1 MPSPGRALVVGVG
14 LIGGSIAL
22 GLRARGWVVLGRDRS
37 EGTLATALE
46 LGVIDE
52 IAADG
57 RLEHIDVTFIAT
69 PVGAI
74 ADEVRRCLIDTE
86 GLVTDAGSVKSGLIP
101 LMSDPR
107 FVGGHPMAGSEL
119 EGVAG
124 ARADLFEGRTW
135 VLTPVATT
143 DDDALARLRSI
154 VSGFGADTVFLP
166 PEAHDAMVAVVSH
179 VPHLTA
185 ASLMGLAAS
194 AATEHRGLLRLA
206 AGGFR
211 DMTRIAA
218 GSPTIWPDI
227 CAENAAAIDTQLG
240 VLIDAL
246 TRIRE
251 VVAEGDRS
259 ALLTILETARTA
271 RVALPARFT
280 RAEDLVELRVPIA
293 DEKGALAR
301 ITTRAAEL
309 DISIVD
315 IEIAHSLEGDDGVL
329 ILIVEEANGERLRDG
344 LAESGHRPSLRA
356 LDGTDH
362 GWRGRCCPIRWRSVP
377 SPAGSTPW
385 SPFPVPRASPTVR
398 CCVRRSPRA
407 RLDWRVCC
415 SPMTPTRCSAASR
428 HWVRRWRST
437 VRVVS

>member
-1 MPSPGRALVVGVG
+1 MPASERSGIDASPAGRALVVGVG

-22 GLRARGWVVLGRDRS
+22 ALRDAGWTVLGRDRS
-37 EGTLATALE
+37 ESTLRAAVD
-46 LGVIDE
+46 LGVIDA
-52 IAADG
+52 IAPEGHVD
-57 RLEHIDVTFIAT
+57 DVDITFVAT
-69 PVGAI
+69 PVGVI
-74 ADEVRRCLIDTE
+74 AEEVRRSLADTD
-86 GLVTDAGSVKSGLIP
+86 GLVTDAGSVKSGLLP
-101 LMSDPR
+101 LMADPR

-124 ARADLFEGRTW
+124 ARADLFDGRTW
-135 VLTPVATT
+135 VLTPVSTT

-154 VSGFGADTVFLP
+154 VSGFGSEAVFLP

-218 GSPTIWPDI
+218 GSPAIWPDI
-227 CAENAAAIDTQLG
+227 CAENSEAIIAQLD

-246 TRIRE
+246 RRVRDVI
-251 VVAEGDRS
+251 AEDDRS
-259 ALLTILETARTA
+259 ALLSMLETARA
-271 RVALPARFT
+271 ERIALPARFT
-280 RAEDLVELRVPIA
+280 RADELVEIRVPIA

-309 DISIVD
+309 DVSIVD

-329 ILIVEEANGERLRDG
+329 ILIVEAVNGDRLRLG
-344 LAESGHRPSLRA
+344 LIESGHHPTLRP
-356 LDGTDH
+356 LDGGDH
-362 GWRGRCCPIRWRSVP
+362 G
-377 SPAGSTPW
+377 
-385 SPFPVPRASPTVR
+385 
-398 CCVRRSPRA
+398 
-407 RLDWRVCC
+407 
-415 SPMTPTRCSAASR
+415 
-428 HWVRRWRST
+428 
-437 VRVVS
+437 